1 MNLKHWSTGLIKIK
15 IDMAENHSS
24 LSIFLHDVLETRR
37 LRNPKYSMRAFA
49 RDLGLSPGRLSDLLS
64 GRRLPGKEIRNR
76 IVSSLKMSED
86 ESKKFFSLIE
96 RQKILTEERADAY
109 QLSEDEFALIAD
121 WENYAVLML
130 MGTHDFRPYEPWMA
144 ERLGISELRIRAA
157 LERLQRLNLVKTE
170 NGLWERTRRR
180 ITTTHDVPSPILRE
194 SHRQIREKAIVS
206 LMQDDP
212 ALRDITSITLPSDPE
227 KIPEAKKIIR
237 DFRRKMTRLL
247 TEGRSTEVYNLNI
260 QLVPVTKVRT

>member
-1 MNLKHWSTGLIKIK
+1 MV
-15 IDMAENHSS
+15 ENHSS
-24 LSIFLHDVLETRR
+24 LSIFLQDVLETRR

-64 GRRLPGKEIRNR
+64 GRRLPGKELRSR
-76 IVSSLKMSED
+76 IVNALKMSED
-86 ESKKFFSLIE
+86 ESKQFLNLIE
-96 RQKILTEERADAY
+96 KQKLLVDEKGDAH

-121 WENYAVLML
+121 WENYAVMML
-130 MGTHDFRPYEPWMA
+130 MGTHDFRSHEPWMA
-144 ERLGISELRIRAA
+144 ERLGISESRIRKA
-157 LERLQRLNLVKTE
+157 LERLHRLNLIKLE
-170 NGLWERTRRR
+170 KGLWERTHHRV
-180 ITTTHDVPSPILRE
+180 TTTHDVPSQILRE
-194 SHRQIREKAIVS
+194 SHRQILEQAIAS

-212 ALRDITSITLPSDPE
+212 AIRDITSITIPSDPE